1 MHIMKVVMKYP
12 PNTVI
17 YWSLKRLLWII
28 EMNTGPVNCGSQ
40 QFHLKTLP
48 LDCFRGSTEWAKET
62 ISVTTEGGHKWMF
75 TYQRTTTITN
85 EWTTSITMSVIDK
98 GTFPLQNTLLRA
110 SEGSMLVLHCCWK
123 AFVVRNDL
131 LHMIILLFFFFFFF
145 LNKPY

>member
-17 YWSLKRLLWII
+17 CWSLKQLLWII
-28 EMNTGPVNCGSQ
+28 EMNTGLVNCGSQ

-98 GTFPLQNTLLRA
+98 GLIRFKIP
-110 SEGSMLVLHCCWK
+110 CWGPVK
-123 AFVVRNDL
+123 AVCWCYTAAGRHFWL
-131 LHMIILLFFFFFFF
+131 EPICFIWSFCSFFFFKQAI
-145 LNKPY
+145 LRAQ